1 MSDNKQCP
9 VGGKGIG
16 GQAVIEGVMMRG
28 RELYA
33 MAVRGP
39 EGDIK
44 LEKTFFTK
52 KRPAWF
58 RLPLVRGV
66 VSFIDSLVLG
76 MKIIGRSAEMA
87 GMEDIEYDQDSKF
100 EKWLEAKVG
109 DKITDYVIGIS
120 VVISIVL
127 SIGLFMVLPT
137 FIGGWING
145 FLGDNARV
153 RAVIEGFVRIG
164 IFLAYIFLVS
174 QMKDIKRVFMYHG
187 AEHKT
192 INCFESYEELTVEN
206 VRKHTRLHKR
216 CGTSFL
222 VLVMI
227 VSMFVFFFVNTNTLW
242 LRVLSRILLVP
253 VIAGISYELI
263 KWAGSHDNI
272 LVRLVSAPG
281 LALQHITTK
290 EPDDSMIECAIAA
303 LKGVLEEEPEED
315 GIYNAEKMAE
325 EKSTETEEVQETAD
339 EES

>member
-1 MSDNKQCP
+1 MSEEKKCP

-28 RELYA
+28 KTLYA

-39 EGDIK
+39 EGNIK

-52 KRPAWF
+52 KRPGFWKW
-58 RLPLVRGV
+58 PLIRGV
-66 VSFIDSLVLG
+66 VAFVDSMVLG
-76 MKIIGRSAEMA
+76 MKIISRSAEMA
-87 GMEDIEYDQDSKF
+87 GMEDMEYDQDSKF
-100 EKWLEAKVG
+100 EKWLENKVG
-109 DKITDYVIGIS
+109 DKLTDYVIGIS
-120 VVISIVL
+120 VVLSLIL

-137 FIGGWING
+137 FIGGWVNG
-145 FLGDNARV
+145 FLGSNARV

-164 IFLAYIFLVS
+164 IFLLYIVLVS

-227 VSMFVFFFVNTNTLW
+227 VSMFVFFFVNTNVLW
-242 LRVLSRILLVP
+242 LRVISRILLVP

-272 LVRLVSAPG
+272 LVRIVSAPG

-290 EPDDSMIECAIAA
+290 EPEDDMIECAIAS
-303 LKGVLEEEPEED
+303 LKAVLEEEPEED
-315 GIYNAEKMAE
+315 GLYTADRMPPK
-325 EKSTETEEVQETAD
+325 TEEQSD
-339 EES
+339 ESKDENS